1 MTDVVLAGGCF
12 WCLDAVYRQFRGV
25 EASVCGYTGG
35 EIPDPDYRSVCSGAT
50 GHQEA
55 LKLSFDP
62 QVIDLDTVLDIFFTS
77 HDPTSWDR
85 QGADTGS
92 QYRSVLF
99 YADEQQRE
107 AFERAVA
114 RAQQLYSSP
123 IVTEIKPL
131 GVFYEAEEY
140 HQNYYAL
147 NPAQGYCAFVVS
159 PKVAQARRNFAH
171 LLR

>member
-35 EIPDPDYRSVCSGAT
+35 DTPDPDYRSVCSGAT

-99 YADEQQRE
+99 YADEQQ
-107 AFERAVA
+107 
-114 RAQQLYSSP
+114 
-123 IVTEIKPL
+123 
-131 GVFYEAEEY
+131 
-140 HQNYYAL
+140 
-147 NPAQGYCAFVVS
+147 VS
-159 PKVAQARRNFAH
+159 PKVAHARRNFAH

>member
-1 MTDVVLAGGCF
+1 M
-12 WCLDAVYRQFRGV
+12 
-25 EASVCGYTGG
+25 
-35 EIPDPDYRSVCSGAT
+35 CSGAT

-159 PKVAQARRNFAH
+159 PKVAHARRNFAH